1 MWNEEFKYLN
11 KEKLQKQEKEV
22 RKSIE
27 ISKYI
32 NEFILELEKLGNKKV
47 TKKIEDLA
55 KDFFQ
60 KKDIE
65 VENIFYQNA
74 DRSYTGVNE
83 KYRDRTLIITFN
95 NYYGNYGNIEIMR
108 GYENDVMGG
117 FYNNLLYLNPCYQKE
132 NIEERENRVNVEFE
146 NAYKNID
153 LYNKK
158 LAELVKLRDSF
169 GFLAK

>member
-1 MWNEEFKYLN
+1 MKYEFCFLE
-11 KEKLQKQEKEV
+11 KEKLKEEEIKF
-22 RKSIE
+22 RKGIE
-27 ISKYI
+27 IVKHI
-32 NEFILELEKLGNKKV
+32 NEFLLELEELGH
-47 TKKIEDLA
+47 KKITIRIEELA
-55 KDFFQ
+55 RKFFEE
-60 KKDIE
+60 KDIE
-65 VENIFYQNA
+65 VENIFYQNL
-74 DRSYTGVNE
+74 DKKYNSVSE
-83 KYRDRTLIITFN
+83 KYFDRTLIISFKD
-95 NYYGNYGNIEIMR
+95 YYGNYGNIEIMR
-108 GYENDVMGG
+108 GYEDDVMGG